1 MAIITGTADDDL
13 NDRKLRGTP
22 DKDTIRGLEGF
33 DEILGEGGDD
43 LLIGGADPDLI
54 DGGAGIDT
62 ASYEGSTA
70 RVVVNLSNGFTDGG
84 DADND
89 LLISIENLKGS
100 GLADNLG
107 GDDRANRIEGLAGN
121 DFLTGR
127 GGNDKIF
134 GGNETDFI
142 FAGTGRD
149 EITGGAGAD
158 RFVLSDDEDRRD
170 IVKDFNRAEGDRIM
184 LHGTP
189 SGSTFIGKG
198 QFTGGEQVRFFTSGD
213 KTVVEAN
220 FDGDLQADV
229 QLELSGRIN
238 LTASDFFLSTLL

>member
-1 MAIITGTADDDL
+1 MAVINGTADDDL

-22 DKDTIRGLEGF
+22 DKDTIWGLAGF
-33 DEILGEGGDD
+33 DELVGEGGGD

-54 DGGAGIDT
+54 DGGAGVDT
-62 ASYEGSTA
+62 ASYEGSSA
-70 RVVVNLSNGFTDGG
+70 RVVVNLINGFTDGG
-84 DADND
+84 DADQD

-121 DFLTGR
+121 DFLFGR

-134 GGNETDFI
+134 GGNETDFM
-142 FAGTGRD
+142 FAGTGLD
-149 EITGGAGAD
+149 EMTGGAGAD

-170 IVKDFNRAEGDRIM
+170 IVKDFNRSEGDRIM
-184 LHGTP
+184 LHGDP
-189 SGSTFIGKG
+189 SGSAFIGKAA
-198 QFTGGEQVRFFTSGD
+198 FTGGEQVRFFTSGD
-213 KTVVEAN
+213 RTIVEAN

-229 QLELSGRIN
+229 QMELSGKIN
-238 LTASDFFLSTLL
+238 LTASDFFLNTLL